1 MCDVQSFLPGPLK
14 AKMFDAAA
22 KFLSTAQADDI
33 KAVAADLSKR
43 IRSDTQRAG
52 AATTLR
58 LVADALRV
66 GA

>member
-1 MCDVQSFLPGPLK
+1 MCDVQAFIPGPLK

-22 KFLSTAQADDI
+22 KFLSTARADDI
-33 KAVAADLSKR
+33 KAVAGDLSKR
-43 IRSDTQRAG
+43 IQSEAQRAG

>member
-1 MCDVQSFLPGPLK
+1 MCDVQSFIPGPLK
-14 AKMFDAAA
+14 AKMLDAAA
-22 KFLSTAQADDI
+22 KFLSTAKADDI
-33 KAVAADLSKR
+33 RTVAGDLSKR
-43 IRSDTQRAG
+43 MRSEAQRAG